1 MCVCVGGG
9 GVRVEGRGKRG
20 VELPLAHTVC
30 LEMCQLLVL
39 LKNFYT
45 KLMLLED
52 RETSVQLYT

>member
-1 MCVCVGGG
+1 M
-9 GVRVEGRGKRG
+9 RVEGRGKRG

-30 LEMCQLLVL
+30 LERCQLLVL
-39 LKNFYT
+39 LKYFYT